1 MYTCTILWEEE
12 EDTDLQNEMT
22 LSKGAESAESDVTAL
37 VSSSPTSQD
46 GESNESGSKALDSGD
61 EDNSHGY
68 YSKKRFSRKKRSVYS
83 NCELFQVQHH
93 KSFLL

>member
-1 MYTCTILWEEE
+1 
-12 EDTDLQNEMT
+12 MT

-61 EDNSHGY
+61 EDTSHGY
-68 YSKKRFSRKKRSVYS
+68 YSKKRFSRRKRSVCSKLIVNFFRS
-83 NCELFQVQHH
+83 NFTNPSRSL
-93 KSFLL
+93 